1 MNEDGQADIID
12 LVKSKKICVYNDYGI
27 LGFSSAKAICDL
39 LNEQD
44 NKIKE
49 LKNENK
55 QLKIQLQT
63 DDICSKC
70 KHEYL
75 VKQYDGY
82 FIAKCKKAFSECSTG
97 DVGYCKDFELEDDG
111 DVDGKI
117 S

>member
-39 LNEQD
+39 LNEEYERIQ
-44 NKIKE
+44 E
-49 LKNENK
+49 LENENK
-55 QLKIQLQT
+55 QLKAQLEKGG
-63 DDICSKC
+63 DVCSICKY
-70 KHEYL
+70 EYL
-75 VKQYDGY
+75 VASSEYY
-82 FIAKCKKAFSECSTG
+82 TAKCEKGYDECSKG